1 MPPFLARVALLAT
14 VAGCAPVAPPAFS
27 PGPGA
32 ADAGAPV
39 TPWIRP
45 APPAEAAPAPDAV
58 PPDMAPMPAMPGM
71 DHGSH
76 HGSTP

>member
-14 VAGCAPVAPPAFS
+14 VAGCAPVAPPAF
-27 PGPGA
+27 PPEPGA

-39 TPWIRP
+39 TPWVRP
-45 APPAEAAPAPDAV
+45 APPAEAAPTPDA
-58 PPDMAPMPAMPGM
+58 APMPAMPGMNPSM

>member
-14 VAGCAPVAPPAFS
+14 VAGCAPVAPAAFP

-32 ADAGAPV
+32 ADASAPV
-39 TPWIRP
+39 TPWTRP
-45 APPAEAAPAPDAV
+45 VPPTLAVPAPDA
-58 PPDMAPMPAMPGM
+58 APMPAMPGM
-71 DHGSH
+71 DPGMSHGSH